1 MPVSKP
7 DNAMPANIRPTGR
20 GRPSQ
25 KQSQAI
31 TAAILDAAT
40 ALFLEEGYDGTSMEA
55 VANAVQ
61 IPKTTLY
68 KRFPDKL
75 ELLNAVLADKVASWS
90 QVTSQHNAKLTS
102 NLRQRLTHY
111 TTTMLLWTTKAE
123 VRAFRKLALSAS
135 GRSSGALTD
144 FLGYTGMVDYIS
156 TEIREYG
163 PGSGIHAEAPERIA
177 GAIMAMVSGWVNTRG
192 AEKQVSSQDARA
204 QAAFIIDVLIDG
216 RQVW

>member
-1 MPVSKP
+1 MPASKP
-7 DNAMPANIRPTGR
+7 ESTKPANIRPTGR

-40 ALFLEEGYDGTSMEA
+40 ALFLKDGFDGTSMEA

-68 KRFPDKL
+68 KRYPDKL
-75 ELLNAVLADKVASWS
+75 GLLNAVLVNTVASWS
-90 QVTSQHNAKLTS
+90 QVTSKQNTKLTS
-102 NLRQRLTHY
+102 DLRQRLTHNV
-111 TTTMLLWTTKAE
+111 TTMLLWTTKSE

-144 FLGYTGMVDYIS
+144 FLGYTGMLDYLS
-156 TEIREYG
+156 SEIRVHG
-163 PGSGIHAEAPERIA
+163 PASGIHAKAPERIA
-177 GAIMAMVSGWVNTRG
+177 EAIMAMISGWVNSRG
-192 AEKQVSSQDARA
+192 PETPISAEDAST
-204 QAAFIIDVLIDG
+204 QAAFIIDVLVDG
-216 RQVW
+216 HQAW

>member
-1 MPVSKP
+1 MPAPKP
-7 DNAMPANIRPTGR
+7 ESPMPANSRPTGR

-40 ALFLEEGYDGTSMEA
+40 TLFLKEGYDGTSMEA

-68 KRFPDKL
+68 KRFPDKS
-75 ELLNAVLADKVASWS
+75 ELLKAVLTDRVASWS
-90 QVTSQHNAKLTS
+90 QVASQNNSRLTGD
-102 NLRQRLTHY
+102 LRQRLTHY
-111 TTTMLLWTTKAE
+111 TTTMLLWTSKAE

-144 FLGYTGMVDYIS
+144 FLGYTGMVEFIAS
-156 TEIREYG
+156 EIRAYG
-163 PGSGIHAEAPERIA
+163 PASGIHARAPERIA

-192 AEKQVSSQDARA
+192 ADTHVSAEDARA
-204 QAAFIIDVLIDG
+204 QAAFIIDVLTDG
-216 RQVW
+216 REAW